1 MKRMAIV
8 LLILAL
14 LMPAFALAEVPPPGA
29 MVFEGQMSAALFL
42 PDGRVVYVPVN
53 KEGDKYLPETEMRC
67 VDAAGKLQWRCD
79 LPPGKVWWGGPQ
91 ALPDGSFGLVMAEG
105 DWRQGVLHLV
115 SADGKLLRSQ
125 KMPAG
130 FRPLMLAGEWVY
142 GSDEEYKLYAI
153 DFKGQASPHPLPAL
167 GDKAIVLWCASRD
180 GGRFLAARGRLSG
193 EEDFTKRQSD
203 QVLLHLDAAGAYTH
217 QAVLR
222 EQRVVE
228 GFGSDAV
235 LSPQGGI
242 TALAHHSGPEDG
254 HNAFSLISFDDK
266 GEIVWRKSYALEAF
280 GVRANLIDLNPDGSH
295 TIWGMGKMTEVDS
308 SGFVFRLDVDGE
320 GNPLGISARKSPGG
334 QMVRYLDG
342 KAYVN
347 NPWGPQWWVAPFEAL
362 PDMEVKLK

>member
-1 MKRMAIV
+1 MKRTAIV

-14 LMPAFALAEVPPPGA
+14 LMPAFALAEAPPPGA
-29 MVFEGQMSAALFL
+29 LVFEGQMSAALFL

-53 KEGDKYLPETEMRC
+53 KEGDNYLPQTEIRC
-67 VDAAGKLQWRCD
+67 VDAAGNLQWRCE

-142 GSDEEYKLYAI
+142 GSNEEYELYAI
-153 DFKGQASPHPLPAL
+153 DFKGQVSPHPLPAL

-180 GGRFLAARGRLSG
+180 EGRFLAARGQLSG

-222 EQRVVE
+222 RQRVVE

-242 TALAHHSGPEDG
+242 TALAHHSGPEDE

-266 GEIVWRKSYALEAF
+266 GEIVWQKSYAPGGFWRPGQPDRPEPGRQLYHL
-280 GVRANLIDLNPDGSH
+280 GHGQDDGDGQLRLCVPSGCGWGGQSPGDQRQKKPWRPDGA
-295 TIWGMGKMTEVDS
+295 
-308 SGFVFRLDVDGE
+308 L
-320 GNPLGISARKSPGG
+320 PGG
-334 QMVRYLDG
+334 QGLCERSLG
-342 KAYVN
+342 
-347 NPWGPQWWVAPFEAL
+347 APVVGRPL
-362 PDMEVKLK
+362 